1 MKRKLGAALIA
12 LGTVLVLAA
21 LGLWLVNRQASDHA
35 LQVSRQ
41 MLPQVVERIALR
53 RERSPLPD
61 PYYDTLPVEQIDG
74 YGYVGYL
81 SVPALEMEQP
91 VLSEL
96 DMQGLEIA
104 PCRYSGDRAD
114 RGLVIGGHNYAHNF
128 GRLSRLRIGDAVTF
142 VDMDGRRYDY
152 QVSEVEIL
160 PPTAVEEMTSTD
172 YDLTLFTCTFGG
184 ADRIAVRCD
193 LTQ

>member
-1 MKRKLGAALIA
+1 MKRKLGAVLIA
-12 LGTVLVLAA
+12 LGTALVLSA
-21 LGLWLVNRQASDHA
+21 LGLYLVNRQASDHA
-35 LQVSRQ
+35 MQVSRQ
-41 MLPQVVERIALR
+41 VMPQMVERITLR
-53 RERSPLPD
+53 REQEPE
-61 PYYDTLPVEQIDG
+61 PYYGSLPVESIDG

-81 SVPALEMEQP
+81 SIPALELEQP

-96 DMQGLEIA
+96 DLQGLEIA

-114 RGLVIGGHNYAHNF
+114 RGLVIGGHNYSHNF
-128 GRLSRLRIGDAVTF
+128 GRLSRLRVGDDVSF
-142 VDMDGRRYDY
+142 VDMDGRQYDY

-160 PPTAVEEMTSTD
+160 PPTAVEEMISTD